1 MPWNGKK
8 MKEKNVNFHLE
19 TNESNFIA
27 ATELHYNAELITV
40 NTKDFIHIPNLK
52 ITNPIEK

>member
-1 MPWNGKK
+1 MPWSGKK
-8 MKEKNVNFHLE
+8 MKEKNVNSHLE
-19 TNESNFIA
+19 TNENNFIA
-27 ATELHYNAELITV
+27 ATALHYNAELITV